1 MKLLNSTFVFLLLF
15 TFNLLNAQ
23 VTSSSMKGKVI
34 DAKKEEIIG
43 AVVQVVH
50 QESGSLYGAQT
61 DYEGNYRV
69 VGMRVGG
76 PYTVKVSYVGYAKK
90 EIDGIYLTLGE
101 SYELNIELKQE
112 NTELKEV
119 IVSSNKGNPLNN
131 QKSGIVQQISSEQL
145 KNLPTMSR
153 SLGDFTRLVPQGSGN
168 VNIGSGNS
176 TIPSFGG
183 TDVRF
188 NNISIDGSV
197 FNNSFGLSPTPG
209 GQTGANFISLDAVEQ
224 IQVSIA
230 PYDVRQG
237 GFTGAGINMVTRSG
251 TNNFKGSVFYN
262 FRNQNLAGQKVA
274 GEDLG
279 LNDFSVNQVG
289 FRLGG
294 PIIKDKLFFFVNA
307 EIEKRLDPGTT
318 FFAKKDSLNQGS
330 GITRV
335 KEQDLLDLQSFLKE
349 KYGYNTGAYQDYYLN
364 TFSNKGVVKFDYNIS
379 NQHKLVFRTNYL
391 YSYRDLPI
399 AASGSFSGRRDNAFA
414 MSFEKSNFRQYNHLV
429 SGILELNS
437 MLKTNLSNNFKVG
450 YTYNKD
456 YRDNTSIFPLVD
468 ILEGG
473 RNYITFGTDP
483 FTPNNKVSTKTF
495 QVSNNLSYFSGK
507 HHYAGGVSFEHF
519 NFSNTFTPYFQGQF
533 AFKSLDDFY
542 RSANGDTSIIMQR
555 YRQGYS
561 TTGSKIPEAITR
573 SIFASVYAQDEY
585 TLKDLVLTF
594 GIRLDYTSFAETA
607 SENKDVSAMSFLDEN
622 GESVKYNTAKLP
634 APSLLLSPRVGFTYK
649 YSDDIRLRGGS
660 GLFAGRPAFVFI
672 GNQVSNN
679 GITQGSIFENNT
691 NKFPFNPNPGYYTPA
706 NPIFPTSYSLS
717 LTQSDYQYPQVW
729 RSSLAIDKKFD
740 WKELLLS
747 VEGMY
752 TKQLNNFRYINAN
765 QSALSDTMKFKGVDT
780 RSRYYGSYGMAGSD
794 RINGAVTD
802 AIVLVNSNE
811 GYAYTLT
818 FKAEIKPSKSSS
830 FFIAYNFGVAKDL
843 GSAGSVSYNSWASYY
858 TVNGNNNLNL
868 SFSDYDQRHRWVAAV
883 TKKVAWSKEQGTNF
897 TLFFEAR
904 NGSRF
909 SYAYAGDMN
918 GDGLS
923 GNDLL
928 YVPNSA
934 SELNFETY
942 TIGSTT
948 FTAEEQAQ
956 AFDAFIAQDPYL
968 KTIKGSYAERNGAI
982 MPWVNR
988 FDLSISHDFSKEKLG
1003 GFQFRVDVFNFANLF
1018 NNKWGVATLPT
1029 NSNPLQYS
1037 STNSNGVP
1045 VYRMVAVNDKLDYK
1059 SFSNSK
1065 TVSDTWQLQV
1075 GVRYTF

>member
-364 TFSNKGVVKFDYNIS
+364 TFSNKGVVKFDY
-379 NQHKLVFRTNYL
+379 
-391 YSYRDLPI
+391 
-399 AASGSFSGRRDNAFA
+399 
-414 MSFEKSNFRQYNHLV
+414 
-429 SGILELNS
+429 
-437 MLKTNLSNNFKVG
+437 
-450 YTYNKD
+450 
-456 YRDNTSIFPLVD
+456 
-468 ILEGG
+468 
-473 RNYITFGTDP
+473 
-483 FTPNNKVSTKTF
+483 
-495 QVSNNLSYFSGK
+495 
-507 HHYAGGVSFEHF
+507 
-519 NFSNTFTPYFQGQF
+519 
-533 AFKSLDDFY
+533 
-542 RSANGDTSIIMQR
+542 
-555 YRQGYS
+555 
-561 TTGSKIPEAITR
+561 
-573 SIFASVYAQDEY
+573 
-585 TLKDLVLTF
+585 
-594 GIRLDYTSFAETA
+594 
-607 SENKDVSAMSFLDEN
+607 
-622 GESVKYNTAKLP
+622 
-634 APSLLLSPRVGFTYK
+634 
-649 YSDDIRLRGGS
+649 
-660 GLFAGRPAFVFI
+660 
-672 GNQVSNN
+672 
-679 GITQGSIFENNT
+679 
-691 NKFPFNPNPGYYTPA
+691 
-706 NPIFPTSYSLS
+706 
-717 LTQSDYQYPQVW
+717 
-729 RSSLAIDKKFD
+729 
-740 WKELLLS
+740 
-747 VEGMY
+747 
-752 TKQLNNFRYINAN
+752 
-765 QSALSDTMKFKGVDT
+765 
-780 RSRYYGSYGMAGSD
+780 
-794 RINGAVTD
+794 
-802 AIVLVNSNE
+802 
-811 GYAYTLT
+811 
-818 FKAEIKPSKSSS
+818 
-830 FFIAYNFGVAKDL
+830 
-843 GSAGSVSYNSWASYY
+843 
-858 TVNGNNNLNL
+858 
-868 SFSDYDQRHRWVAAV
+868 
-883 TKKVAWSKEQGTNF
+883 
-897 TLFFEAR
+897 
-904 NGSRF
+904 
-909 SYAYAGDMN
+909 
-918 GDGLS
+918 
-923 GNDLL
+923 
-928 YVPNSA
+928 
-934 SELNFETY
+934 
-942 TIGSTT
+942 
-948 FTAEEQAQ
+948 
-956 AFDAFIAQDPYL
+956 
-968 KTIKGSYAERNGAI
+968 
-982 MPWVNR
+982 
-988 FDLSISHDFSKEKLG
+988 
-1003 GFQFRVDVFNFANLF
+1003 
-1018 NNKWGVATLPT
+1018 
-1029 NSNPLQYS
+1029 
-1037 STNSNGVP
+1037 
-1045 VYRMVAVNDKLDYK
+1045 
-1059 SFSNSK
+1059 
-1065 TVSDTWQLQV
+1065 
-1075 GVRYTF
+1075 